1 MELIETAKMTS
12 KGQLTVPAS
21 IRGILNLH
29 KGSTVLFKVTE
40 RGVFFAPCEIK
51 EKESFTRSEW
61 DKIERLAAAR
71 GKTYRSAAGARK
83 HIESL

>member
-1 MELIETAKMTS
+1 MS
-12 KGQLTVPAS
+12 Q
-21 IRGILNLH
+21 
-29 KGSTVLFKVTE
+29 GSTVLFKVTE

-51 EKESFTRSEW
+51 EKQFFKRSEW

-83 HIESL
+83 HVESL